1 MAVLEPP
8 MLTQEQAVEIRV
20 LRRQGW
26 SIRAIA
32 RETGLSRVTVRRYL
46 QDPEAAGRYGPRE
59 PRPTKL
65 GPYIEYV
72 LGRVEAARPAWIPA
86 AVLLREIQ
94 ERGYRGGVSQL
105 KAYLAPLKHV
115 EPEPLVRFETE
126 PGEQMQADFTYVRR
140 GRYPLLAF
148 VATLGYSRASY
159 VRFTLGEDTATLC
172 ACLRE
177 SLIYFGGVPAHV
189 LLDNPKTVVI
199 ERDFYGEGQH
209 RFNRELLALAEE
221 FGFRPRLCRPYRA
234 KTKGKVER
242 FNGYLKGSFLV
253 PLAATLKQAGL
264 KLDLAAANAHIGPW
278 LHSVANARVH
288 GTTGEVPNERLQL
301 EREKLQPLPVS
312 VAATPAIHVA
322 RSAMVPVPYE
332 SLQHPLSVY
341 DSLLEVA

>member
-1 MAVLEPP
+1 M
-8 MLTQEQAVEIRV
+8 EIRV
-20 LRRQGW
+20 LKRQGW

-46 QDPEAAGRYGPRE
+46 EDPEASERYGPRE
-59 PRPTKL
+59 ARPTKL
-65 GPYIEYV
+65 DPYIEYI
-72 LGRVEAARPAWIPA
+72 LDRIEAARPAWIPA

-94 ERGYRGGVSQL
+94 ERGYSGGISQL
-105 KAYLAPLKHV
+105 RAYVAPLKSG

-159 VRFTLGEDTATLC
+159 VRFTVGEDTQTLC

-177 SLIYFGGVPAHV
+177 SLIYFGGVPEHV

-253 PLAATLKQAGL
+253 PLAATLKQSGL
-264 KLDLAAANAHIGPW
+264 KLDLTAANAHIGPW
-278 LHSVANARVH
+278 LQNVANTRIH
-288 GTTGEVPNERLQL
+288 GTTGEVPNVRLQL
-301 EREKLQPLPVS
+301 EREKLQPLPVNI
-312 VAATPAIHVA
+312 AASPPIRVSRATL
-322 RSAMVPVPYE
+322 VPTPYE

>member
-20 LRRQGW
+20 LKRQGW

-46 QDPEAAGRYGPRE
+46 EDPEAAARYGPRE

-65 GPYIEYV
+65 GPHREYL
-72 LGRVEAARPAWIPA
+72 LGRVAAARPAWIPA
-86 AVLLREIQ
+86 TVLFREIR
-94 ERGYRGGVSQL
+94 ERGYEGGLSQL
-105 KAYLAPLKHV
+105 KAYLGPLKV
-115 EPEPLVRFETE
+115 GEPEPLVRFETQ

-159 VRFTLGEDTATLC
+159 VRFTVGEDTQTLC

-189 LLDNPKTVVI
+189 LLDNPKSVVI
-199 ERDFYGEGQH
+199 ERDCYGEGQH

-264 KLDLAAANAHIGPW
+264 KLDLTAANSHIGPW
-278 LHSVANARVH
+278 LQNVANARVH
-288 GTTGEVPNERLQL
+288 GTTGEVPNVRLQL
-301 EREKLQPLPVS
+301 EREKLQALPVS
-312 VAATPAIHVA
+312 VAASLPIRVV
-322 RSAMVPVPYE
+322 RGSLVPMPYE